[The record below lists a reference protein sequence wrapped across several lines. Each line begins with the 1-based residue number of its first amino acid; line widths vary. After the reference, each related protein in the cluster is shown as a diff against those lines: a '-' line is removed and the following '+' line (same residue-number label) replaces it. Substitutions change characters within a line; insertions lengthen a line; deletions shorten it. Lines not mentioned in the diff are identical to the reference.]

1 LESPLVIVLVGI
13 SYFLNM
19 KGHWNDRYINHE
31 AAYGRKPN
39 VFFAKKLR
47 ELSITSDLTKM
58 NILLPCDGEGRNA
71 IYAAQLG
78 LKVRSFDTSEVGVKK
93 SLQWA
98 KEAGVT
104 IQSTCEDAFK
114 FCPKEKYDVIG
125 LIFAHMP
132 SDLREEFHQKIG
144 SWLAPGGILILEG
157 FHKEQLGLGSGG
169 PKKEEMLFDVQMMK
183 DDFSKL
189 EFIQLE
195 KAITEIHEGEFH
207 NGEAVT
213 LQMKAKSFT

>member
-1 LESPLVIVLVGI
+1 
-13 SYFLNM
+13 M
-19 KGHWNDRYINHE
+19 KGHWNDRYIENE
-31 AAYGRKPN
+31 AAYGKSPN
-39 VFFAKKLR
+39 VFFAKTLR
-47 ELSITSDLTKM
+47 ELSNTRDLTKM

-78 LKVRSFDTSEVGVKK
+78 LTVRSFDASEVGVKK

-104 IQSTCEDAFK
+104 IQSTCEDAFE

-132 SDLREEFHQKIG
+132 SNLREEFHHKIE
-144 SWLAPGGILILEG
+144 SWLAPGGTLILEG
-157 FHKEQLGLGSGG
+157 FHKEQLGRQSGG
-169 PKKEEMLFDVQMMK
+169 PKKEEMLFDAQMMK

-189 EFIQLE
+189 KFIQLG
-195 KAITEIHEGEFH
+195 KVVTEINEGEYH
-207 NGEAVT
+207 KGEAVT
-213 LQMKAKSFT
+213 LQMQAQDLIDE

>member
-1 LESPLVIVLVGI
+1 
-13 SYFLNM
+13 M
-19 KGHWNDRYINHE
+19 KGHWNDRYINNE
-31 AAYGRKPN
+31 AAYGKTPN
-39 VFFAKKLR
+39 VYFAKTLR
-47 ELSITSDLTKM
+47 ALGKTSDLTKM

-78 LKVRSFDTSEVGVKK
+78 LKVRSFDASEVGVKK

-104 IQSTCEDAFK
+104 IHSTCEDAFE
-114 FCPKEKYDVIG
+114 FYPKENYDVIG

-132 SDLREEFHQKIG
+132 TDLREEFHKKIE
-144 SWLAPGGILILEG
+144 SWLAPGGTLILEG
-157 FHKEQLGLGSGG
+157 FHKEQLGRQSGG
-169 PKKEEMLFDVQMMK
+169 PKKKEMLFDTQMMK

-189 EFIQLE
+189 EFIQVE
-195 KAITEIHEGEFH
+195 KVVTEISEGEFH

-213 LQMKAKSFT
+213 LQMRAKSIT